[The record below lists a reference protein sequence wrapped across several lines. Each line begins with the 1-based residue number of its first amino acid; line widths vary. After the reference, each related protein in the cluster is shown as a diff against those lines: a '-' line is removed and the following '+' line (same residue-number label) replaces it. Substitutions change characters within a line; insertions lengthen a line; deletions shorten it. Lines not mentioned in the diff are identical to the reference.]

1 MKILVINAH
10 PDFTNPTRTINQLQ
24 DHALTTIRRLAP
36 HATVAQVTL
45 YDSQTDLP
53 RVTATSLN
61 QPETVVA
68 QQDRLIDQW
77 QAADLIMIMMP
88 LHNFNVVSK
97 LKDYIDNIFIANKTF
112 KYTATGS
119 VGLLDGHQ
127 KVVYVQSSGSDY
139 EHDLRYVAADIAPY
153 YLRTILNLMGI
164 PKMTVIRAQ
173 GLDLTGAD
181 RPAIVAQAKQTL
193 TAYLAANLE

>member
-10 PDFTNPTRTINQLQ
+10 PDFMNPARTINQLQ
-24 DHALTTIRRLAP
+24 SHALTTIRQLAP

-45 YDSQTDLP
+45 YDPQTDLP

-68 QQDRLIDQW
+68 QQNRLIDQW

-119 VGLLDGHQ
+119 IGLLDGHQ

>member
-10 PDFTNPTRTINQLQ
+10 PDFMNPARTINQLQ
-24 DHALTTIRRLAP
+24 SHALTTIRQLAP

-45 YDSQTDLP
+45 YDPQTDLP

-68 QQDRLIDQW
+68 QQNRLIDQW

-119 VGLLDGHQ
+119 IGLLDGHQ

-193 TAYLAANLE
+193 TAYLAANLK